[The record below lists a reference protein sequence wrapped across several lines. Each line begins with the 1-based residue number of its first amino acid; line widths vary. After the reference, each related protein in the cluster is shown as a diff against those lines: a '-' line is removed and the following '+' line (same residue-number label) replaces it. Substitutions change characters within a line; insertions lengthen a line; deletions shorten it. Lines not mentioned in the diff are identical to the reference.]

1 MSTVTGA
8 EWHRRQ
14 TAGRKFQKSSADGR
28 LIGCRAPALT
38 TNLHF
43 VSGRLVST
51 APRFDLAS
59 GSHTQRG
66 VTDVESYT
74 SQTAVLPVL
83 RVCTP
88 AAKLAHPSKV
98 GFLAV
103 QGDAIGG
110 SLLESRSI
118 TFDVRIQ
125 PTNAANGISGSAA
138 QGSPMAA
145 VAVPAETK
153 ARGVPPR
160 GRPV

>member
-1 MSTVTGA
+1 MVT
-8 EWHRRQ
+8 
-14 TAGRKFQKSSADGR
+14 
-28 LIGCRAPALT
+28 
-38 TNLHF
+38 
-43 VSGRLVST
+43 
-51 APRFDLAS
+51 
-59 GSHTQRG
+59 
-66 VTDVESYT
+66 YT
-74 SQTAVLPVL
+74 YPTSVLPVL
-83 RVCTP
+83 RARNS
-88 AAKLAHPSKV
+88 AAELAHPTTV

-125 PTNAANGISGSAA
+125 PSNGANGISGSAA
-138 QGSPMAA
+138 QGSPMAT

>member
-1 MSTVTGA
+1 M
-8 EWHRRQ
+8 
-14 TAGRKFQKSSADGR
+14 
-28 LIGCRAPALT
+28 
-38 TNLHF
+38 
-43 VSGRLVST
+43 
-51 APRFDLAS
+51 
-59 GSHTQRG
+59 
-66 VTDVESYT
+66 ESYT
-74 SQTAVLPVL
+74 YPTSVLPVL
-83 RVCTP
+83 RAYTP
-88 AAKLAHPSKV
+88 AAKLAHPTKV

-125 PTNAANGISGSAA
+125 PTNGANGISGSAA
-138 QGSPMAA
+138 QGSPMVD

>member
-1 MSTVTGA
+1 M
-8 EWHRRQ
+8 
-14 TAGRKFQKSSADGR
+14 
-28 LIGCRAPALT
+28 
-38 TNLHF
+38 
-43 VSGRLVST
+43 
-51 APRFDLAS
+51 
-59 GSHTQRG
+59 
-66 VTDVESYT
+66 ESYT
-74 SQTAVLPVL
+74 FQTAVLPVL

-118 TFDVRIQ
+118 TFDIRIQ
-125 PTNAANGISGSAA
+125 PSNGANGISGSVA
-138 QGSPMAA
+138 QGSPMAT

>member
-1 MSTVTGA
+1 M
-8 EWHRRQ
+8 
-14 TAGRKFQKSSADGR
+14 
-28 LIGCRAPALT
+28 
-38 TNLHF
+38 
-43 VSGRLVST
+43 
-51 APRFDLAS
+51 
-59 GSHTQRG
+59 
-66 VTDVESYT
+66 ESYT
-74 SQTAVLPVL
+74 YPTSVLPVL

-88 AAKLAHPSKV
+88 VAKLAHPTKV

-125 PTNAANGISGSAA
+125 PSNGANGISGSAA
-138 QGSPMAA
+138 QGSPMVD

>member
-1 MSTVTGA
+1 M
-8 EWHRRQ
+8 
-14 TAGRKFQKSSADGR
+14 
-28 LIGCRAPALT
+28 
-38 TNLHF
+38 
-43 VSGRLVST
+43 
-51 APRFDLAS
+51 
-59 GSHTQRG
+59 
-66 VTDVESYT
+66 ESYT
-74 SQTAVLPVL
+74 YPTSVLPVL
-83 RVCTP
+83 RACTP
-88 AAKLAHPSKV
+88 AAKLAHPTKV

-125 PTNAANGISGSAA
+125 PSNGANGISGSAA
-138 QGSPMAA
+138 QGSPMVD

>member
-1 MSTVTGA
+1 M
-8 EWHRRQ
+8 
-14 TAGRKFQKSSADGR
+14 
-28 LIGCRAPALT
+28 
-38 TNLHF
+38 
-43 VSGRLVST
+43 
-51 APRFDLAS
+51 
-59 GSHTQRG
+59 
-66 VTDVESYT
+66 ESYT
-74 SQTAVLPVL
+74 YPTSVLPVL

-125 PTNAANGISGSAA
+125 PSNGANGISGSAA
-138 QGSPMAA
+138 QGSPMAT

>member
-1 MSTVTGA
+1 M
-8 EWHRRQ
+8 
-14 TAGRKFQKSSADGR
+14 
-28 LIGCRAPALT
+28 
-38 TNLHF
+38 
-43 VSGRLVST
+43 
-51 APRFDLAS
+51 
-59 GSHTQRG
+59 
-66 VTDVESYT
+66 ESYT
-74 SQTAVLPVL
+74 YPTSVLPVL
-83 RVCTP
+83 RACMP
-88 AAKLAHPSKV
+88 AAKLAHPTKV

-125 PTNAANGISGSAA
+125 PTNGANGISGSAA
-138 QGSPMAA
+138 QGFPMVD

>member
-1 MSTVTGA
+1 M
-8 EWHRRQ
+8 
-14 TAGRKFQKSSADGR
+14 
-28 LIGCRAPALT
+28 
-38 TNLHF
+38 
-43 VSGRLVST
+43 
-51 APRFDLAS
+51 
-59 GSHTQRG
+59 
-66 VTDVESYT
+66 ESYT
-74 SQTAVLPVL
+74 YQTSVLPVL
-83 RVCTP
+83 RANKPV
-88 AAKLAHPSKV
+88 AKLAHPTKV

-125 PTNAANGISGSAA
+125 PTNGANGISGSAA
-138 QGSPMAA
+138 QGSPMVD